1 MLSWLLCALDVW
13 EVGCRI
19 VCWTLWLKF
28 GWWVLAKNILTR
40 SAFFILKNWFI
51 SVMHFPLILTV
62 IFVGSVLICFMLCCW
77 CCSVFLFCFV
87 VYWFVIVVYFKIVF
101 SFGLCFCLVYFWF
114 GFCGVVAVFCCW
126 VVCCCCYLGCW
137 LERRTFMPKGR
148 KMTTNRK
155 AAAHSNLL
163 SLKLLLL
170 WLKGSRTKI
179 SAKNTG

>member
-77 CCSVFLFCFV
+77 CWSVFLFCFV

-114 GFCGVVAVFCCW
+114 GFCGVVAVFVVELFVVVVIWAVAWNAARSCQKEEKWQPTAKLQFIPIFYHWNCYCC
-126 VVCCCCYLGCW
+126 G
-137 LERRTFMPKGR
+137 
-148 KMTTNRK
+148 
-155 AAAHSNLL
+155 
-163 SLKLLLL
+163 
-170 WLKGSRTKI
+170 
-179 SAKNTG
+179 